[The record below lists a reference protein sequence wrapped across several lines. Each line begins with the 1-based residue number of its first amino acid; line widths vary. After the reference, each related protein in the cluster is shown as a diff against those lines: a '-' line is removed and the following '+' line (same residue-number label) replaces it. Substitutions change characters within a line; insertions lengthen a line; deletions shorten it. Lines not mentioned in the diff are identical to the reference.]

1 MDLLVHLETF
11 VAVTQERSFS
21 RAAELLGIAQPLL
34 SRRIKTL
41 EQELGSDLFDRSRR
55 QIEITRFGSLLLPH
69 AQDVLRR
76 AEQLRSVARSAR
88 GSAVQVLG
96 VPPDCDAPA
105 LARVIRTAAE
115 RGRVVSVQDL
125 PAQARADA
133 LADGSLTLALIRVPA
148 DAAQLAV
155 PLGLAAV
162 TPFGGRTVHLESLQP
177 RRGTASGAEPAL
189 LVTPEDDLPQ
199 FVELLR
205 RAVARAGLPEGRVR
219 VASSTAAALAET
231 LAGTGLLLCT
241 EEFARRNQVPWAL
254 LSGVQLR
261 RGYQL
266 APEAPDWLLPLLGV
280 AVGSV
285 PDRRQDADD
294 ARVRLAVHA

>member
-1 MDLLVHLETF
+1 MDLLAHLETF
-11 VAVTQERSFS
+11 VAVAQERSFS

-41 EQELGSDLFDRSRR
+41 EQELGSELFDRSRR

-76 AEQLRSVARSAR
+76 AEQLRSVARSAQT
-88 GSAVQVLG
+88 SAVQVLG

-115 RGRVVSVQDL
+115 RGVVVSVQDL

-133 LADGSLTLALIRVPA
+133 LADGTLTLALVRVPA
-148 DAAQLAV
+148 GAAPLAV
-155 PLGLAAV
+155 PLGLAAA
-162 TPFGGRTVHLESLQP
+162 TPFGRRTVHLESLRP

-199 FVELLR
+199 FVEHLR

-254 LSGVQLR
+254 LSGVPLR

-266 APEAPDWLLPLLGV
+266 APEAPDWLLPLLGA